1 MLICA
6 LDLFLFQESLKEINL
21 EGNNITE
28 IVSGTFLGLPKLKNV
43 NLQNNSL
50 KTLPQNSLKVTNSL
64 GKLTSFMTLS

>member
-28 IVSGTFLGLPKLKNV
+28 IGSGTFLGLPNLKNV
-43 NLQNNSL
+43 NLKNNSL
-50 KTLPQNSLKVTNSL
+50 QTLPRNSLKVTNSL
-64 GKLTSFMTLS
+64 GK